1 MVTGE
6 KEQNESL
13 TTVTVKPGM
22 EEKSTQTAYSQRD
35 EEGR

>member
-1 MVTGE
+1 MGNE
-6 KEQNESL
+6 REQNESL
-13 TTVTVKPGM
+13 NAVPGKPGM